1 MRQKAMELKT
11 KTFVFIVLS
20 FLLGGIAGGFIGRTY
35 FSGQTS
41 SRRPSRSEM
50 QKQMAD
56 RLKLTPVQSTK
67 VDSILESFRENFSQ
81 VQSQYWHSF
90 HMKRDTLRMSIR
102 ALLTADQNK
111 LFDDYVKELDG
122 REARRRDT
130 TEH

>member
-1 MRQKAMELKT
+1 MELKT

-20 FLLGGIAGGFIGRTY
+20 FLLGGIAGGFIGKTY
-35 FSGQTS
+35 FAGQAG
-41 SRRPSRSEM
+41 SRRPSRAEM
-50 QKQMAD
+50 QKQVND

-81 VQSQYWHSF
+81 VQSQYWHAF
-90 HMKRDTLRMSIR
+90 HVKRDTLRMSIR
-102 ALLTADQNK
+102 ALLTAEQNK
-111 LFDDYVKELDG
+111 LFDDYIKEMDG